1 MRKRHAILLFG
12 TGLATMFFA
21 WHAGEGPSKR
31 GQAEKKQMGSSPPA
45 VENAAGPSPEQSR
58 GPALGQSGGTP
69 RRDMKG
75 QTAPEGAAVAG
86 AGLPYAG
93 AAAAAEMD
101 RALQTI
107 EQASIS
113 YDPAQLPA
121 IRPYLYHPAKEVR
134 EAALQGIVNLGDAS
148 GARLLRDAANI
159 AASTEEKL
167 ELLKM
172 AEYLELPPAPKGFNQ
187 VKGAKR

>member
-1 MRKRHAILLFG
+1 
-12 TGLATMFFA
+12 MFFA
-21 WHAGEGPSKR
+21 WHAGKGPSTR
-31 GQAEKKQMGSSPPA
+31 GQAEKMQPRSIPPNGG
-45 VENAAGPSPEQSR
+45 NAAGTSQEKSR
-58 GPALGQSGGTP
+58 GAAPGQRVGTQQ
-69 RRDMKG
+69 DLQG
-75 QTAPEGAAVAG
+75 QTDPGDPAVVGVGLPKAG
-86 AGLPYAG
+86 APLAT
-93 AAAAAEMD
+93 EMN

-159 AASTEEKL
+159 AASSEEKL

-172 AEYLELPPAPKGFNQ
+172 AEYLELPPAPIGLHQ
-187 VKGAKR
+187 LKGAKR